1 MERKPAPKT
10 KKGGAKRLSS
20 VANAMLLL
28 KVFSDEEYE
37 IGLSQLTKQLNLAK
51 STVHRL
57 ASTLIGASM
66 LEQNSETG
74 KYRLGMALF
83 EMGTLVRRKMDFS
96 TEARPFL
103 TMLRDATGE
112 SVHLAILE
120 HASIIYINYLA
131 SRQVIRMSTELGMRK
146 PAYCTGEGKA
156 LMAFQPAESIEQIIR
171 GGLPQRTIKTITDP
185 AVLRKALA
193 AIRTRGYAID
203 DEESELGMRCIAAPV
218 RDSTGRVIAATGVG
232 GPTQRLTKKKL
243 LAYAPDVIGAAD
255 AISQRL
261 GYLPQRTA

>member
-1 MERKPAPKT
+1 MERKSMSKAKEGDT
-10 KKGGAKRLSS
+10 KRLSS
-20 VANAMLLL
+20 VANAMRLL
-28 KVFSDEEYE
+28 KAFSDEEYE
-37 IGLSQLTKQLNLAK
+37 IGLSQLAKQLNLAK

-57 ASTLIGASM
+57 ASTLIGADM
-66 LEQNSETG
+66 LEQTRETG

-83 EMGTLVRRKMDFS
+83 EMGTLVRRQMDFS

-103 TMLRDATGE
+103 TMLRDTTGE
-112 SVHLAILE
+112 TVHLAILE

-156 LMAFQPAESIEQIIR
+156 LMAFQSAESIEQIIR
-171 GGLPQRTIKTITDP
+171 GGLAQRTVKTIIDP
-185 AVLRKALA
+185 AALRKELA

-203 DEESELGMRCIAAPV
+203 DEESEAGMRCIAAPV
-218 RDSTGRVIAATGVG
+218 RDSAGKVIAATGVA

-243 LAYAPDVIGAAD
+243 MAYAPDVIGAAD

-261 GYLPQRTA
+261 GYLPRRPA